1 VIDTQPRLVYWYDL
15 IPQAHSDFFKPMKL
29 ILFGFPDHKKPG
41 LIPDHGRCID
51 VLAFAAEYDEPFP
64 GGVAMSIQ

>member
-1 VIDTQPRLVYWYDL
+1 
-15 IPQAHSDFFKPMKL
+15 MKL

-64 GGVAMSIQ
+64 GGVAMLIQ